1 MAWLL
6 DREIKRELP
15 EEWKGIVPTE
25 IFMRESQEIVEKAK
39 LEGITLR
46 ILGGLSIF
54 IHCQEHKDF
63 AQKLGRMGTGAI
75 EGQEYSDIDLVAY
88 RNHRDKVKELF
99 DKLGYAKR
107 RATLSTAA
115 SERQIY
121 FHPKG
126 WFYVDVFF
134 DKLLV
139 ANHPIDFKGRLE
151 LDYPTVTV
159 TDMLL
164 EKVQMWEAFSAKDL
178 KDCLLLLKSHDISQK
193 TEKESID
200 ASYIAKLLAQ
210 DWGFWYTATT
220 NLKKIKIFLT
230 EIDKLGQEANIDP
243 KQIRTEEREE
253 ITQKIDKILEIIEKE
268 PKTFGWKMRAKIGTK
283 KQWYNPVERPETV
296 GGFGIWE
303 TLLKGE
309 KLNTTKE
316 AKS

>member
-25 IFMRESQEIVEKAK
+25 IFMQESQRIVEKAMQ
-39 LEGITLR
+39 EGVILR
-46 ILGGLSIF
+46 ILGGLSIA
-54 IHCQEHKDF
+54 IHCQEHRDF
-63 AQKLGRMGTGAI
+63 AQKLGRIGTGTV
-75 EGQEYSDIDLVAY
+75 EGQEYSDIDLISY
-88 RNHRDKVKELF
+88 RGHREKVKELF

-151 LDYPTVTV
+151 LDYPTITV

-164 EKVQMWEAFSAKDL
+164 EKIQMWEAFSQKDL
-178 KDCLLLLKSHDISQK
+178 KDCLLLLKAHKISQK

-220 NLKKIKIFLT
+220 NLRKIKIFLT
-230 EIDKLGQEANIDP
+230 EIDKLGAEAGIDP
-243 KQIRTEEREE
+243 KQIGKEDRED
-253 ITQKIDKILEIIEKE
+253 ITQKIDKILEAIDKE
-268 PKTFGWKMRAKIGTK
+268 PKSFGWKMRAKIGTK

-303 TLLKGE
+303 TLLQE
-309 KLNTTKE
+309 KIE
-316 AKS
+316 KSR